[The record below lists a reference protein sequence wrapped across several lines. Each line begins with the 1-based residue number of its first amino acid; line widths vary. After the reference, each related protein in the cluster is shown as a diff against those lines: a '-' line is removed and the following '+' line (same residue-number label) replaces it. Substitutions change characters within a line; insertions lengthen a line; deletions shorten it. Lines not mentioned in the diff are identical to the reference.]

1 MGQTK
6 QGAGDNPWISYMR
19 ACATNYHAG
28 VSQSKPAKPKTSAK
42 AKPVKHPAKPK
53 TSAKAKPAKQPV
65 KPKTSA
71 KAKPAKPMDAKDVN
85 TLNRAVKANGK
96 AKAKEKAKEAK
107 KT

>member
-1 MGQTK
+1 MVQTK

-28 VSQSKPAKPKTSAK
+28 VSQSKPAKQ
-42 AKPVKHPAKPK
+42 PVKPK

-65 KPKTSA
+65 KHKTSA
-71 KAKPAKPMDAKDVN
+71 KAKPTKPMDAKDVN
-85 TLNRAVKANGK
+85 TIKKAVAAHGK